1 MGRDEGKTG
10 TVVEW
15 TFSLGQI
22 QDHCEKIENMCLTA
36 HPDGK
41 LMFQSTLIIRELLE
55 KIDCLVVE
63 KVFSA
68 EE

>member
-1 MGRDEGKTG
+1 MGQDEGNTG

-22 QDHCEKIENMCLTA
+22 QDHCEKIDNLCLTA

-41 LMFQSTLIIRELLE
+41 LMFESAQIIRELLE
-55 KIDCLVVE
+55 KLDCLIVE
-63 KVFSA
+63 KVFGKK
-68 EE
+68 E